1 MKNMTL
7 KEIAVACGGIYYGD
21 DESYYKEVSSVVI
34 DSRKVEKDC
43 LFIAIRGA
51 RVDGHMF
58 IPQTIRDGALCALS
72 EKRIENASYPY
83 ILVTSCEQALKDIAE
98 HYRKS
103 LNLKVVGV
111 TGSVGKTST
120 KEMIASVLGEKYNV
134 LKTAGNFN
142 NEIGLPLTIFNIRE
156 EHEVA
161 VLELGISNFGEMER
175 LAKIARPDICVITNI
190 GVAHLEHLKSRDGIL
205 KAKTE
210 IFLYMNPNGSII
222 LNGDDDKLSTVHPAN
237 GIQPVFFGLD
247 DSRDFYADQVESCG
261 LRGTNAV
268 FHTPNSTFSAH
279 ISIPGEHMV
288 LNALAGIAA
297 GYALGMND
305 EEIKAGIEALVPLA
319 GRNNL
324 IETDSL
330 TIIDDCYNANPA
342 STKASLD
349 VLAKADTRQIAVLG
363 DMFELGP
370 TEKQMHYEVGKYA
383 ADLGIDIL
391 VCIGQLS
398 EHMATGASEQC
409 SKTQVFYFETKDD
422 FFEQAD
428 RILNPKDTVL
438 VKASN
443 GMKFSEIVSVLK
455 ERQHMDYQMLVLDLD
470 GTLTNSR
477 KELTEPT
484 KQALIEIQEEGK
496 KVVLASGRPINGIVP
511 LAEKLNLS
519 KYGGYMLSFNGA
531 RITQCSTGEII
542 YNRTLPADVIAPI
555 YEITSTYPGLDILT
569 YDGNQILSGIA
580 SNEYTEKESF
590 INKMEIVQVP
600 DFVSRLTFP
609 VNKLLIAG
617 EPSILEE
624 LMPHLQQKFH
634 KLLNIYRSEPFFLEI
649 MPQNIDKAYSLQ
661 KLLNS
666 IGLTADSMICCGDG
680 FNDISMIEYAG
691 LGVAM
696 ENAQPIVKETADF
709 ITKSN
714 DEDGILHVI
723 NTFLR

>member
-58 IPQTIRDGALCALS
+58 IPQTIRDGALCAL
-72 EKRIENASYPY
+72 A
-83 ILVTSCEQALKDIAE
+83 
-98 HYRKS
+98 
-103 LNLKVVGV
+103 

-324 IETDSL
+324 IATMLIRLPQKHLWMFLQRQTLVRLQSL
-330 TIIDDCYNANPA
+330 AICLNWG
-342 STKASLD
+342 
-349 VLAKADTRQIAVLG
+349 RQKNRCT
-363 DMFELGP
+363 MR
-370 TEKQMHYEVGKYA
+370 
-383 ADLGIDIL
+383 
-391 VCIGQLS
+391 S
-398 EHMATGASEQC
+398 ENM
-409 SKTQVFYFETKDD
+409 
-422 FFEQAD
+422 
-428 RILNPKDTVL
+428 
-438 VKASN
+438 
-443 GMKFSEIVSVLK
+443 
-455 ERQHMDYQMLVLDLD
+455 
-470 GTLTNSR
+470 
-477 KELTEPT
+477 
-484 KQALIEIQEEGK
+484 
-496 KVVLASGRPINGIVP
+496 
-511 LAEKLNLS
+511 
-519 KYGGYMLSFNGA
+519 
-531 RITQCSTGEII
+531 
-542 YNRTLPADVIAPI
+542 LPALESI
-555 YEITSTYPGLDILT
+555 Y
-569 YDGNQILSGIA
+569 LSA
-580 SNEYTEKESF
+580 SDSSQN
-590 INKMEIVQVP
+590 IWQPVQVNSVP
-600 DFVSRLTFP
+600 KHRYFILKQKMTF
-609 VNKLLIAG
+609 
-617 EPSILEE
+617 
-624 LMPHLQQKFH
+624 
-634 KLLNIYRSEPFFLEI
+634 
-649 MPQNIDKAYSLQ
+649 
-661 KLLNS
+661 
-666 IGLTADSMICCGDG
+666 
-680 FNDISMIEYAG
+680 
-691 LGVAM
+691 
-696 ENAQPIVKETADF
+696 
-709 ITKSN
+709 SN
-714 DEDGILHVI
+714 RQTV
-723 NTFLR
+723 F